1 MDKIEKMRI
10 LECVLLSFD
19 INDIELNKLFNSSE
33 IDKSKKILRILNN

>member
-19 INDIELNKLFNSSE
+19 ISDIELNKSFNFKE
-33 IDKSKKILRILNN
+33 IDKAKEIIKILN